1 MTPVVQHTTLV
12 QDRCDGTGVT
22 FGGAGRPMD
31 LDKAHSEGRCFR
43 CGEKGH
49 LACNCPKPRQQ
60 TVRSLEVNPESND
73 RGAQSTTTSIRQMFS
88 SLDTEQR
95 AALARELGFVLT
107 PQ

>member
-1 MTPVVQHTTLV
+1 
-12 QDRCDGTGVT
+12 
-22 FGGAGRPMD
+22 MD
-31 LDKAHSEGRCFR
+31 LDKACSEGRCFH
-43 CGEKGH
+43 CGKKGH
-49 LACNCPKPRQQ
+49 LARNCLKPCQQ
-60 TVRSLEVNPESND
+60 TIQSLEVNPESND